1 MLGRQCELVSFQD
14 NILELTLPDAQ
25 KHLLDKAYVEK
36 LKAALEPHFSPGLRV
51 NIRTGAAEGKS
62 VAAVEQR
69 AMAAQQSKAVQSIE
83 NDAFVKDLIA
93 DFGVEVN
100 TAAIKPVS

>member
-1 MLGRQCELVSFQD
+1 CELQSYQD
-14 NILELTLPDAQ
+14 NVLDLMLPDSQ
-25 KHLLDKAYVEK
+25 KHLLDKNYVDK
-36 LKAALEPHFSPGLRV
+36 LKAALEPHFPPGLRV
-51 NIRTGAAEGKS
+51 GIRVGAAEGKS

-69 AMAAQQSKAVQSIE
+69 AMEAQQSKAVQSIQ

-93 DFGVEVN
+93 DFGVELN